1 MDEQFDEIEK
11 ELKLKKEAFIE
22 MYRKDPRNSLDEAVM
37 NLQKKIQDFDP
48 LNPSEIPELEAVGT
62 TEEPEED
69 ERLTINQEQR
79 NVEDRSVIYYYE
91 FSVGNYTV
99 IVSDRGPQYD
109 QVI

>member
-1 MDEQFDEIEK
+1 MDEQFDEIDQ

-22 MYRKDPRNSLDEAVM
+22 MYRKDQRNSLDEAVM

-48 LNPSEIPELEAVGT
+48 LNPSKIPKLEAVEN

-69 ERLTINQEQR
+69 ESLTTNQEQR
-79 NVEDRSVIYYYE
+79 NVEDRSVIYCNE
-91 FSVGNYTV
+91 FSVGNYKV
-99 IVSDRGPQYD
+99 IVSDRGPQFD